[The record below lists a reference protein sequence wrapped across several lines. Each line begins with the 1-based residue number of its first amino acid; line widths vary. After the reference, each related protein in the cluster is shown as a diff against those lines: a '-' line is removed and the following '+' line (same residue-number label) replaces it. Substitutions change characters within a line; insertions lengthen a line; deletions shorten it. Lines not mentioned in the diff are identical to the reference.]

1 MTVKL
6 TERVKSLGHIASL
19 VNAGSA
25 LPEVLQLIVTAVCQR
40 SAWSSSAIMA
50 VDEASGYSVLVARY
64 DPLFSGRDRVSVDR
78 WLLETSPVKS
88 VLESR
93 QALIIDDAQKLPHS
107 AGYHQEAV
115 ERDYR
120 TVVLLPFSTK
130 DEQGRNMVLSV
141 HAHAVR
147 KVDAEEIAFLETV
160 ALLGSLAV
168 EKAHRLWLEAQQNN
182 WLRQALDIHQHAMEH
197 VLSSEDA
204 RSFIELCERHLDRTL
219 LLVDLTTNQLVT
231 ARGRA
236 TADRSATDLSAAQA
250 SSVRARG
257 AARLER
263 PSTETYRELARAV
276 RDADIGQFETVRR
289 IALTSSDPSQTVEAI
304 IEPCIA
310 AGQVLGGIVVLT
322 DGRPLDPIEALTAQQ
337 LRAAFSMLLL
347 RHQIRF
353 DVQAETHGEFFSRLF
368 SGDWRDETATL
379 ARAHHLRLPLD
390 EPARLAVIAL
400 PLNAAGKGPGASS
413 DDIEQAL
420 ARIAR
425 QRLPGATAF
434 AEATAQGASNGERH
448 YVVFLPERR
457 MQKTQQL
464 LEQMIDEVEW
474 LSQAKATACISTQCL
489 HLEDYRDAR
498 RECDRLLQ
506 LAVRVGRHGIVDSS
520 DFGPL
525 ARLIAVA
532 DAKALRGFVEETL
545 GAVEDYDRQ
554 HDGSLLPTLDRFLSN
569 SGRYQ
574 ATADALGIH
583 VTTLR
588 YRLQR
593 LADLF
598 SLDLED
604 PDTRT
609 SLIVALRVRSTFG
622 PRSQP
627 AGQ

>member
-1 MTVKL
+1 MAAKL

-64 DPLFSGRDRVSVDR
+64 DPLFAGRDKVSVDR

-88 VLESR
+88 VLEAR

-204 RSFIELCERHLDRTL
+204 LPIVELCERHLDRTL
-219 LLVDLTTNQLVT
+219 LLVDLTTNQLVI
-231 ARGRA
+231 ARG
-236 TADRSATDLSAAQA
+236 RSATDLPATLVSTA
-250 SSVRARG
+250 RARG
-257 AARLER
+257 TARKER
-263 PSTETYRELARAV
+263 LPAETYRELARAV

-289 IALTSSDPSQTVEAI
+289 IALVPSDPSQTIEAI

-310 AGQVLGGIVVLT
+310 AGQVLGGIVLLT
-322 DGRPLDPIEALTAQQ
+322 DRRPLDPIEALTAQQ

-347 RHQIRF
+347 RRQIRF
-353 DVQAETHGEFFSRLF
+353 DVQAETHGEFLSRLF

-379 ARAHHLRLPLD
+379 ARAHHLQLPLD

-400 PLNAAGKGPGASS
+400 PLNAAAKGTPASS

-420 ARIAR
+420 ARMAR

-434 AEATAQGASNGERH
+434 AEDIVQGASSGDRH

-457 MQKTQQL
+457 GHKTQQL
-464 LEQMIDEVEW
+464 LEQMIEEVEW
-474 LSQAKATACISTQCL
+474 LSQAKATACFSAQCQR
-489 HLEDYRDAR
+489 LEDYRDAR
-498 RECDRLLQ
+498 QECDRLLQ

-532 DAKALRGFVEETL
+532 DAQALRGFVEETL
-545 GAVEDYDRQ
+545 GTIEDYDRH

-609 SLIVALRVRSTFG
+609 SLLVALRVRSTFG
-622 PRSQP
+622 PGSSQP
-627 AGQ
+627 AEQ